1 MPTISMVQPKMEVKL
16 LRTSHGKVIFL
27 ESGPDF
33 VELMFSLMNAPL
45 GSLLYSFAPKAKDLH
60 PLVGLKESICRLGS
74 TSFLPGKS
82 APIAVPK
89 LKTMEQLMKGT
100 ATPQPQPA
108 VPPVVL
114 PVHCGGCN
122 CTRHPNTAGNCP
134 SCGRYI
140 YAVQQQDQPAQ
151 PNLKDNCKFM
161 VTDSLEVLESST
173 ITMLEL
179 MKEHVNDLKS
189 IKTSTEK
196 VTEESVKKLILCS
209 IMGAKDVLT
218 QVFPPVAS
226 ETESS
231 SVSDGSFEPVDQP
244 ES

>member
-1 MPTISMVQPKMEVKL
+1 ML
-16 LRTSHGKVIFL
+16 
-27 ESGPDF
+27 
-33 VELMFSLMNAPL
+33 SLMNAPL
-45 GSLLYSFAPKAKDLH
+45 GSLLYSSAPKAKDLH
-60 PLVGLKESICRLGS
+60 PLVGLKESICKLGS

-108 VPPVVL
+108 VPPV
-114 PVHCGGCN
+114 HCGRCN
-122 CTRHPNTAGNCP
+122 YMMQPNATGHCP
-134 SCGRYI
+134 GCGRYI

-179 MKEHVNDLKS
+179 MKEHVNDLKT

-209 IMGAKDVLT
+209 IMGVKDVLT

-231 SVSDGSFEPVDQP
+231 NVSDCSFEPVDQP
-244 ES
+244 EF